1 MTGEHHDSDSATA
14 ARVKRVEAAVIAAG
28 LTTEAELDALLEVVA
43 TKASPRNGARVVA
56 RAWVDRSFAE
66 AVLADANAA
75 IEELGLSME
84 AGPQVRLKA
93 VANSESVHNVVVC
106 TLCSCYPVGLLG
118 PPPTWYKEPAYR
130 SRVVREPRA
139 VLAQFGTH
147 LPPQTEIRVWDSS
160 AETRYLVIPRRPEG
174 SDGLDEDELAGSVT
188 RNGLIGTGI
197 L

>member
-1 MTGEHHDSDSATA
+1 MTDHHHDSDSATA
-14 ARVKRVEAAVIAAG
+14 ARVKRIEAAVIAAG
-28 LTTEAELDALLEVVA
+28 LTTEAELDRVLEVLA
-43 TKASPRNGARVVA
+43 SKTSPRNGARVVA
-56 RAWVDRSFAE
+56 RAWVDPSFAK

-84 AGPQVRLKA
+84 AGPPVRLKA

-106 TLCSCYPVGLLG
+106 TLCSCYPIGLLG

-139 VLAQFGTH
+139 VLAEFGTH
-147 LPPQTEIRVWDSS
+147 VPPQTKIRVWDSS
-160 AETRYLVIPRRPEG
+160 AETRYLVIPRRPQG
-174 SDGLDEDELAGSVT
+174 SDSLDEDRLTGLVT
-188 RNGLIGTGI
+188 RNGLIGTTV

>member
-1 MTGEHHDSDSATA
+1 MA

-28 LTTEAELDALLEVVA
+28 LTTEAELDRVLEVLA
-43 TKASPRNGARVVA
+43 SKTSPRNGARVVA
-56 RAWVDRSFAE
+56 RAWVDPSFAK

-106 TLCSCYPVGLLG
+106 TLCSCYPIGLLG

-139 VLAQFGTH
+139 VLAEFGTH

-174 SDGLDEDELAGSVT
+174 SDGLDEDGLAVLVT
-188 RNGLIGTGI
+188 RNGLIGTTV

>member
-1 MTGEHHDSDSATA
+1 VTDHHHDSGSATA
-14 ARVKRVEAAVIAAG
+14 ARVKRVEVAVIAAG
-28 LTTEAELDALLEVVA
+28 LTTEAELDRVLEVLA
-43 TKASPRNGARVVA
+43 SKTSPRNGARVVA
-56 RAWVDRSFAE
+56 RAWVDPSFAK

-75 IEELGLSME
+75 IQELGLSME
-84 AGPQVRLKA
+84 AGPSVRLKA

-106 TLCSCYPVGLLG
+106 TLCSCYPIGLLG

-139 VLAQFGTH
+139 VLAEFGTH

-174 SDGLDEDELAGSVT
+174 SYDLDEDGLAGLVT
-188 RNGLIGTGI
+188 RNGLIGTAA

>member
-1 MTGEHHDSDSATA
+1 MTDNHHDSDSVTA

-28 LTTEAELDALLEVVA
+28 LATEAELDLVLEVLA
-43 TKASPRNGARVVA
+43 TKASPRNGARIVA
-56 RAWVDRSFAE
+56 RAWLDRSFAE
-66 AVLADANAA
+66 ALLADANAA
-75 IEELGLSME
+75 IEKLGLSME
-84 AGPQVRLKA
+84 AGPKVRLKA

-118 PPPTWYKEPAYR
+118 TPPTWYKEPAYR

-174 SDGLDEDELAGSVT
+174 SDGLDEDGLAALVT
-188 RNGLIGTGI
+188 RNGLIGTAI
-197 L
+197 V

>member
-1 MTGEHHDSDSATA
+1 MTDNHHHSGSATA

-28 LTTEAELDALLEVVA
+28 LTTEAELDRVLEVLA
-43 TKASPRNGARVVA
+43 SKASPRNGARIVA
-56 RAWVDRSFAE
+56 RAWIDGSFAK

-84 AGPQVRLKA
+84 AGPKVRLKA

-139 VLAQFGTH
+139 VLAEFGTH
-147 LPPQTEIRVWDSS
+147 LLPQTEIRVWDSS
-160 AETRYLVIPRRPEG
+160 AETRYLVIPRRPQG
-174 SDGLDEDELAGSVT
+174 SAGLDEDRLAGLVM
-188 RNGLIGTGI
+188 RNGLIGTAI

>member
-1 MTGEHHDSDSATA
+1 MSDDHHDSAIA

-28 LTTEAELDALLEVVA
+28 LTTEAELDRVLEVLA
-43 TKASPRNGARVVA
+43 SKASPRNGARIVA
-56 RAWVDRSFAE
+56 RAWVDSSFAE

-75 IEELGLSME
+75 IAELGLLME
-84 AGPQVRLKA
+84 AGPKVRLKA
-93 VANSESVHNVVVC
+93 VANSEHVHNVVVC

-139 VLAQFGTH
+139 VLAEFGTH
-147 LPPQTEIRVWDSS
+147 LPPQTEVRVWDSS
-160 AETRYLVIPRRPEG
+160 AENRYLVIPRRPDG
-174 SDGLDEDELAGSVT
+174 SYDLDEDGLAGLVT
-188 RNGLIGTGI
+188 RNGLIGTTV

>member
-1 MTGEHHDSDSATA
+1 MTDDHDHSGSAIA
-14 ARVKRVEAAVIAAG
+14 ARVKRVEAAIIAAG
-28 LTTEAELDALLEVVA
+28 LTTEAELDRVLEVLA

-56 RAWVDRSFAE
+56 RAWVDSSFAE
-66 AVLADANAA
+66 AVLADANTA
-75 IEELGLSME
+75 IEELGLSMA

-93 VANSESVHNVVVC
+93 VANRESVHNVIVC

-139 VLAQFGTH
+139 VLAEFGTH
-147 LPPQTEIRVWDSS
+147 LSQQTEIRVWDSS

-174 SDGLDEDELAGSVT
+174 SYGLDEDALAGLVT
-188 RNGLIGTGI
+188 RNGLIGTTV

>member
-1 MTGEHHDSDSATA
+1 MTDNHHDSDSVTA
-14 ARVKRVEAAVIAAG
+14 GRVKRVEAAVIAAG
-28 LTTEAELDALLEVVA
+28 LTTEAELDLVLEVLA

-75 IEELGLSME
+75 IEKLGLSME
-84 AGPQVRLKA
+84 TGPKVRLKA

-139 VLAQFGTH
+139 VLAEFGTH

-160 AETRYLVIPRRPEG
+160 AETRYLVISRRPER
-174 SDGLDEDELAGSVT
+174 SDGLDEDGLAGLVT
-188 RNGLIGTGI
+188 RNGLIGTAI

>member
-1 MTGEHHDSDSATA
+1 MTENHHGSGSATA

-28 LTTEAELDALLEVVA
+28 LTTEAELDRVLEVLA
-43 TKASPRNGARVVA
+43 RTASPRNGARIVA
-56 RAWVDRSFAE
+56 RAWVDSSFAE
-66 AVLADANAA
+66 AVLADANVA

-84 AGPQVRLKA
+84 AGPKVRLKA
-93 VANSESVHNVVVC
+93 VANNESVHNVVVC

-139 VLAQFGTH
+139 VLAEFGTH
-147 LPPQTEIRVWDSS
+147 LPAQTEIRVWDSS
-160 AETRYLVIPRRPEG
+160 AETRYLVIPRRPQG
-174 SDGLDEDELAGSVT
+174 SDGLDEDRLAGLVT
-188 RNGLIGTGI
+188 RNGLIGTAI

>member
-1 MTGEHHDSDSATA
+1 MA

-28 LTTEAELDALLEVVA
+28 LTTEAELDRVLEVLES
-43 TKASPRNGARVVA
+43 TASPRNGARIVA
-56 RAWVDRSFAE
+56 RAWIDSAFAD

-84 AGPQVRLKA
+84 AGPKVRLKA
-93 VANSESVHNVVVC
+93 VANSEFVHNVVVC

-118 PPPTWYKEPAYR
+118 PPPTWYKEPTYR

-139 VLAQFGTH
+139 VLAEFGTH
-147 LPPQTEIRVWDSS
+147 LPSQTEIRVWDSS
-160 AETRYLVIPRRPEG
+160 AETRYIVIPRRPEG
-174 SDGLDEDELAGSVT
+174 TAGLDEQGLAGLVT
-188 RNGLIGTGI
+188 RNGLIGTTV

>member
-1 MTGEHHDSDSATA
+1 MTDVHHDADSATA

-84 AGPQVRLKA
+84 AGPKVRLKA

-139 VLAQFGTH
+139 ILANFGTH
-147 LPPQTEIRVWDSS
+147 LPPETEIRVWDSS

-174 SDGLDEDELAGSVT
+174 SDGMDEDELASFVT
-188 RNGLIGTGI
+188 RNGLIGTSI

>member
-1 MTGEHHDSDSATA
+1 MTDHHHDSGSATA

-28 LTTEAELDALLEVVA
+28 LTTEAELDRVLEVLA
-43 TKASPRNGARVVA
+43 SKTSPRNGARVVA
-56 RAWVDRSFAE
+56 RAWVDPSFAK

-84 AGPQVRLKA
+84 AGPPVRLKS

-106 TLCSCYPVGLLG
+106 TLCSCYPVRLLG
-118 PPPTWYKEPAYR
+118 PPPAWYKEPAYR

-174 SDGLDEDELAGSVT
+174 SDGLDEDELASFVT
-188 RNGLIGTGI
+188 RNGLIGTSI

>member
-1 MTGEHHDSDSATA
+1 MTDDHHHPGAATA

-28 LTTEAELDALLEVVA
+28 LTTEAELDRLLEVLA
-43 TKASPRNGARVVA
+43 SKASPRNGARVVA
-56 RAWVDRSFAE
+56 RAWVDPSFAR
-66 AVLADANAA
+66 AVMANANSA
-75 IEELGLSME
+75 IARLGLSME

-93 VANSESVHNVVVC
+93 VANSDSVHNVVVC

-139 VLAQFGTH
+139 VLAEFGTH
-147 LPPQTEIRVWDSS
+147 LDPQTDIRVWDSS
-160 AETRYLVIPRRPEG
+160 AETRYLVIPRRPSG
-174 SDGLDEDELAGSVT
+174 TNDLDEDGLAALVT
-188 RNGLIGTGI
+188 RNGLIGTAV